1 MAGRMNTLIDPDTNK
16 AITGAIEVVDS
27 HTVRLNLPKSDITLI
42 VGAADYPAAI
52 VHKSYDNTA
61 EGLLNSPGTGPYLA
75 EARKVGV
82 KAVLVKNENHK
93 WWDAAKRLF
102 GPRGIYRLWH
112 RPNSF
117 LRRC

>member
-1 MAGRMNTLIDPDTNK
+1 M
-16 AITGAIEVVDS
+16 IEVVDS

-61 EGLLNSPGTGPYLA
+61 EGLLNSVGTGPYLP
-75 EARKVGV
+75 ESLEVGV

-93 WWDAAKRLF
+93 WWDAAMGRIWTALNISIMAQTKQLSL
-102 GPRGIYRLWH
+102 PLLKLMKSI
-112 RPNSF
+112 
-117 LRRC
+117 